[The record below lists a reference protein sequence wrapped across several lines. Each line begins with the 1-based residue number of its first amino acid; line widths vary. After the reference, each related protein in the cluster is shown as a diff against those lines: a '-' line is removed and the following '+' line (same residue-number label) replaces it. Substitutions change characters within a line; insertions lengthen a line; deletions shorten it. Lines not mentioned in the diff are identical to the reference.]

1 MSRQSLIFSRA
12 LNNTIL
18 SADDIAR
25 RAPAV
30 FADSKAQRLTSRYQS
45 LRTDTLLPILADYG
59 YQPTQAAQKR
69 SRKIAGLDQHSA
81 HLLAFSKTSD
91 IYTNDDIRPEIVLY
105 NSHNGTS
112 SVKLYAGAYRFIC
125 SNGIVAGDGFSATA
139 YHSRKALSG
148 FEEMLR
154 GVIANMPKLLDRIDT
169 MRQQSLDYDARYA
182 LAKQAVMKR
191 WQLLDD
197 AAVEAMQRGGNV
209 KRGSYADNH
218 TINDVLG
225 MQRAEDAG
233 IDAWTTF
240 NRIQENVL
248 RGNAFVRSVVGD
260 DNEVVVRQRKAR
272 PITNISEHVR
282 INSELWDIAS
292 ELATA

>member
-12 LNNTIL
+12 INNTVL

-30 FADSKAQRLTSRYQS
+30 FADSKAERLTDRYQS

-69 SRKIAGLDQHSA
+69 SRKIAGLSQHSA

-105 NSHNGTS
+105 NSHDGTS
-112 SVKLYAGAYRFIC
+112 SVKLFAGAYRFIC

-154 GVIANMPKLLDRIDT
+154 GVIANMPKLLDSIET

-197 AAVEAMQRGGNV
+197 AAVEAMQRGGNI

-260 DNEVVVRQRKAR
+260 NNEVVVRQRKAR

-282 INSELWDIAS
+282 INSELWD
-292 ELATA
+292 LATA

>member
-12 LNNTIL
+12 INNTVL

-30 FADSKAQRLTSRYQS
+30 FASSKADRLTDRYQS

-69 SRKIAGLDQHSA
+69 SRKAMGLTEHSA

-105 NSHNGTS
+105 NSHDGTS
-112 SVKLYAGAYRFIC
+112 SVKLFAGAYRFIC
-125 SNGIVAGDGFSATA
+125 SNGIVAGDGFNATA

-154 GVIANMPKLLDRIDT
+154 GVIANMPKLLDRIET

-191 WQLLDD
+191 WELLDIVD
-197 AAVEAMQRGGNV
+197 VYTMKNGGNV
-209 KRGSYADNH
+209 KRGSYADSN

-225 MQRAEDAG
+225 LQRSEDAG
-233 IDAWTTF
+233 IDAWTVF

-248 RGNAFVRSVVGD
+248 RGNAMIRSVTGD
-260 DNEVVVRQRKAR
+260 ADDMVVRQRKAR

-282 INSELWDIAS
+282 INSELWD
-292 ELATA
+292 LATA

>member
-1 MSRQSLIFSRA
+1 MTRQSLIFSRA
-12 LNNTIL
+12 INNSIL

-30 FADSKAQRLTSRYQS
+30 FADSKAERLTDRYQS

-69 SRKIAGLDQHSA
+69 SRKIAGLSQHSA
-81 HLLAFSKTSD
+81 HLLAFSKMSD
-91 IYTNDDIRPEIVLY
+91 INTTDDIRPEIVLY
-105 NSHNGTS
+105 NSHDGTS
-112 SVKLYAGAYRFIC
+112 SVKLFAGAYRFIC

-139 YHSRKALSG
+139 YHSRKALMG

-154 GVIANMPKLLDRIDT
+154 NIISNMPKLLDNIEALRSH
-169 MRQQSLDYDARYA
+169 SLSYDERYD
-182 LAKQAVMKR
+182 LAKAAVMKR
-191 WQLLDD
+191 WEMIDRLPYDV
-197 AAVEAMQRGGNV
+197 ANGKPV
-209 KRGSYADNH
+209 KRGSYADEN
-218 TINDVLG
+218 TIRDVLG

-248 RGNAFVRSVVGD
+248 RGHAFVKSVTGTDGD
-260 DNEVVVRQRKAR
+260 VSIRQRKAR

-282 INSELWDIAS
+282 INSELWDLVA
-292 ELATA
+292 A

>member
-12 LNNTIL
+12 INNTVL

-30 FADSKAQRLTSRYQS
+30 FASSKADRLTDRYQS

-69 SRKIAGLDQHSA
+69 SRKIAGLSQHSA

-105 NSHNGTS
+105 NSHDGTS
-112 SVKLYAGAYRFIC
+112 SVKLFAGAYRFIC
-125 SNGIVAGDGFSATA
+125 SNGIVAGDGFNATA

-154 GVIANMPKLLDRIDT
+154 GVIANMPKLLDRIET

-191 WQLLDD
+191 WELLDIVD
-197 AAVEAMQRGGNV
+197 VYTIKNGGNV
-209 KRGSYADNH
+209 KRGSYADNN

-225 MQRAEDAG
+225 LQRSEDAG
-233 IDAWTTF
+233 IDAWTVF

-248 RGNAFVRSVVGD
+248 RGNAMIRSVTGD
-260 DNEVVVRQRKAR
+260 ADDMVVRQRKAR

-282 INSELWDIAS
+282 INSELWD
-292 ELATA
+292 LATA

>member
-1 MSRQSLIFSRA
+1 MTRQSLIFSRA
-12 LNNTIL
+12 INNSIL

-30 FADSKAQRLTSRYQS
+30 FADSKADRLTDRYQS

-69 SRKIAGLDQHSA
+69 SRKVAGLSQHSA
-81 HLLAFSKTSD
+81 HLLAFSKMSD
-91 IYTNDDIRPEIVLY
+91 INTTDDIRPEIVLY
-105 NSHNGTS
+105 NSHDGTS
-112 SVKLYAGAYRFIC
+112 SVKLFAGAYRFIC

-154 GVIANMPKLLDRIDT
+154 NIIGNMPKLLDNIEALRSHS
-169 MRQQSLDYDARYA
+169 MSYDERYD
-182 LAKQAVMKR
+182 LAKAAVMKR
-191 WQLLDD
+191 WQLID
-197 AAVEAMQRGGNV
+197 ANTVTDAMSRGESL
-209 KRGSYADNH
+209 KRGSYADEN
-218 TINDVLG
+218 TIRDVLG
-225 MQRAEDAG
+225 MQRVEDAG

-248 RGNAFVRSVVGD
+248 RGHAFVKSVTGIDGD
-260 DNEVVVRQRKAR
+260 VSIRQRKAR

-282 INSELWDIAS
+282 INSELWDLVSA
-292 ELATA
+292 